1 MTTSPLYAVID
12 LGSNS
17 FHMLITRLVEDSVQV
32 VDKVKRKV
40 RLASGLDE
48 KNKLDDAAFARGLE
62 CLSFFA
68 ERLQDIPAENIR
80 IVATATLRIAT
91 NSNEFITQAN
101 RILGQEISLLSGEQE
116 AEQIYLGVAHTCCSA
131 DHRLVIDIGGASTE
145 IIVGNGFEAQ
155 KVTSLNMGC
164 VTFNNQFFNNNQLSL
179 DNFHDALS
187 AAKKLLH
194 PIVCDYQTIGWQS
207 VLGGSGTMQALAE
220 ILAAQHLP
228 AIISA
233 NFLQDIK
240 IQLLSYHEFDAI
252 EIEGLSTERLPV
264 FASGLAILIAIFKC
278 FNIKSLNLSS
288 GALREGLLYEMLPN
302 MRLVNIRQRT
312 VSSLI
317 HRFHIDEQH
326 SARVKNQ
333 VEYLFDQITASTT
346 LTKNCSFYLLLNACD
361 LVETGLLVEYKHHQK
376 HGAYIIKH
384 ADLPGFTHAERKF
397 LVAVIE
403 LYKGKIDLDLLISQT
418 AVEFTAAKTLL
429 LILRV
434 AVILCHRRTDDVLPN
449 YQAIFEKNNIT
460 LFLPEQWLLNH
471 PLILDELFQENL
483 HLETLGFTISI
494 EGTS

>member
-40 RLASGLDE
+40 RLASGLNE
-48 KNKLDDAAFARGLE
+48 NNKLDDAAFARGLE

-91 NSNEFITQAN
+91 NADEFIVQAN
-101 RILGQEISLLSGEQE
+101 RVLGQEIKLLSGEQE
-116 AEQIYLGVAHTCCSA
+116 AKQIYLGVAHTCCSA

-164 VTFNNQFFNNNQLSL
+164 VTFNNNFFNNDQLSL
-179 DNFHDALS
+179 DNFNDAITT
-187 AAKKLLH
+187 AKKLLH

-233 NFLQDIK
+233 SFLQDIK
-240 IQLLSYHEFDAI
+240 IRLLSYHEFSAV
-252 EIEGLSTERLPV
+252 EINGLSNERIPV
-264 FASGLAILIAIFKC
+264 FASGLAILIAIFDS
-278 FNIKSLNLSS
+278 FDIKSLNLSS

-312 VSSLI
+312 ISSLI
-317 HRFHIDEQH
+317 HRFHIDEQQ

-333 VEYLFDQITASTT
+333 IRNLFDQITPSTT
-346 LTKNCSFYLLLNACD
+346 IAKNSSFYLLLNACD
-361 LVETGLLVEYKHHQK
+361 LIEVGLLLEYKHHQK

-384 ADLPGFTHAERKF
+384 ADLPGFTHAERTF
-397 LVAVIE
+397 LVAIIE
-403 LYKGKIDLDLLISQT
+403 LYKGKVDLDLLVNQT
-418 AVEFTAAKTLL
+418 AVAFTAAKILL
-429 LILRV
+429 LILRI
-434 AVILCHRRTDDVLPN
+434 AVILCHRRADDVLPK
-449 YQAIFEKNNIT
+449 YQVRFEKKNMT

-471 PLILDELFQENL
+471 PLILDELLQENIN
-483 HLETLGFTISI
+483 LEALGLTITI